1 MKFVIAP
8 DSFKGSRTAAQ
19 IAAAIKSGLTR
30 VFPDAEYVLIP
41 MADGGEGTVQSL
53 VDATAGRK
61 ISAVV
66 TGPLST
72 PVTAEFGI
80 LGDGITAVIEMAAA
94 SGLDY
99 TTAATRN
106 PLTATTYGTG
116 ELIRAALDQGVRHI
130 ILGLG
135 GSATNDG
142 GAGMAQALGIRLLDA
157 QGRDL
162 ERGGAALAHLARIDL
177 TGADPRLAQTEF
189 ILAADVT
196 NPLTGPTGASAVF
209 GPQKGATPAMV
220 QELDTSLAHFAA
232 VIQQTTGKDIAQVP
246 GAGAAGGLGAG
257 LLAFTH
263 ARLEHGIE
271 IVTRYTH
278 LKERARG
285 ADYVFTGEGG
295 IDFQTQYGKTP
306 FGVARATKAVAPNAP
321 VVVLAGNIGRG
332 VDVLY
337 GPDKID
343 AIFATPSGAKSLAQA
358 IADTDS
364 DVAALAENVGRL
376 LRVRG

>member
-66 TGPLST
+66 TGPLGT

-80 LGDGITAVIEMAAA
+80 LGDGVTAVIEMAAA

-130 ILGLG
+130 ILGL
-135 GSATNDG
+135 
-142 GAGMAQALGIRLLDA
+142 
-157 QGRDL
+157 
-162 ERGGAALAHLARIDL
+162 
-177 TGADPRLAQTEF
+177 
-189 ILAADVT
+189 
-196 NPLTGPTGASAVF
+196 
-209 GPQKGATPAMV
+209 
-220 QELDTSLAHFAA
+220 
-232 VIQQTTGKDIAQVP
+232 
-246 GAGAAGGLGAG
+246 
-257 LLAFTH
+257 
-263 ARLEHGIE
+263 
-271 IVTRYTH
+271 
-278 LKERARG
+278 
-285 ADYVFTGEGG
+285 
-295 IDFQTQYGKTP
+295 
-306 FGVARATKAVAPNAP
+306 
-321 VVVLAGNIGRG
+321 
-332 VDVLY
+332 
-337 GPDKID
+337 
-343 AIFATPSGAKSLAQA
+343 
-358 IADTDS
+358 
-364 DVAALAENVGRL
+364 
-376 LRVRG
+376 